1 MGDLPAPLCLLC
13 ARRAGAS
20 SPAAQCFRVDAFQT
34 ICYKRAKRPKA
45 SKRSEWNRPLAK
57 ILVVEDD
64 EDIRDL
70 VRTVLELGGHELHEA
85 TTGEEG
91 LAQARALRPD
101 VILMDLSLAGT
112 IDGLESTRRLRAD
125 TAFDRTP
132 IIALTAHAMLGD
144 RERSLIA
151 GCDEHWTKPIVNLEE
166 FRRMVE
172 RVAAGGRPAGGAT
185 TATTTGNS
193 E

>member
-1 MGDLPAPLCLLC
+1 M
-13 ARRAGAS
+13 
-20 SPAAQCFRVDAFQT
+20 
-34 ICYKRAKRPKA
+34 
-45 SKRSEWNRPLAK
+45 
-57 ILVVEDD
+57 
-64 EDIRDL
+64 
-70 VRTVLELGGHELHEA
+70 VLEMGGHELHEA

-144 RERSLIA
+144 RERSLVA
-151 GCDEHWTKPIVNLEE
+151 GCDEHWTKPIINLER
-166 FRRMVE
+166 FKGMVE
-172 RVAAGGRPAGGAT
+172 RVIAEGRTAAGGAAASVNP
-185 TATTTGNS
+185 
-193 E
+193 EQI

>member
-1 MGDLPAPLCLLC
+1 M
-13 ARRAGAS
+13 
-20 SPAAQCFRVDAFQT
+20 
-34 ICYKRAKRPKA
+34 
-45 SKRSEWNRPLAK
+45 AK

-64 EDIRDL
+64 QDIRDL
-70 VRTVLELGGHELHEA
+70 IRMVLEMGGHELHEA

-125 TAFDRTP
+125 TTFDQTP

-144 RERSLIA
+144 RERSLLA
-151 GCDEHWTKPIVNLEE
+151 GCDEHWTKPIINLER
-166 FRRMVE
+166 FKVMVE
-172 RVAAGGRPAGGAT
+172 RVVAEGRTAAGGAASVNPEQT
-185 TATTTGNS
+185 
-193 E
+193 

>member
-1 MGDLPAPLCLLC
+1 MGDLPAPLCLPVQDAWALV
-13 ARRAGAS
+13 R
-20 SPAAQCFRVDAFQT
+20 PPLQCFRVDAFRT

-45 SKRSEWNRPLAK
+45 SKRSEWNRPVAK

-85 TTGEEG
+85 TSGEEG

-125 TAFDRTP
+125 AAFDRTP

-144 RERSLIA
+144 RERSLVA
-151 GCDEHWTKPIVNLEE
+151 GCDEHWTKPIINLEQ
-166 FRRMVE
+166 FRQMVE
-172 RVAAGGRPAGGAT
+172 RVAAAGRPAGGA
-185 TATTTGNS
+185 AASLNS